1 MCVLA
6 SGRARR
12 SVTSFC
18 ARRMSLNADQ
28 LLTLRGLRR
37 ALHVD
42 HRV

>member
-12 SVTSFC
+12 SVTSIC
-18 ARRMSLNADQ
+18 ARRMSLNAE